1 MPVTSAVASAV
12 STGTASGD
20 RLELT
25 IAVTE
30 DTGAKHQFLLH
41 TSYRKHIVDTYK
53 TDGGYVPAYSS
64 ENTITSL
71 SFAHF
76 TAAFKE
82 YGDAI
87 AARILSQGIALVPK
101 DPANVISTS
110 YHIHFGSDAQ
120 SLGNSVH
127 CFPCVPAGQTST
139 KAVVLDSE
147 GLKGL
152 VKVCKFLFH
161 TPGFASGTPEAILAA
176 QTTKPTG
183 KPDPSQLAVIQ
194 SVSKTSKTWA
204 GNRSQAK
211 SVYDVT
217 ANQLWLA
224 ALLGAS
230 DYSALVAKLAHD
242 KPTIT

>member
-25 IAVTE
+25 INVSE
-30 DTGAKHQFLLH
+30 STGTTHQFLFH
-41 TSYRKHIVDTYK
+41 TSYRKHIVDTYRG
-53 TDGGYVPAYSS
+53 DGSYVPAYST

-71 SFAHF
+71 TL
-76 TAAFKE
+76 TAFKSAFKE

-87 AARILSQGIALVPK
+87 AGKILAQGVTLVPK
-101 DPANVISTS
+101 DTANIISTTH
-110 YHIHFGSDAQ
+110 HIHFHSDAQ
-120 SLGNSVH
+120 TLGNSVH
-127 CFPCVPAGQTST
+127 CFPCIPTGQTST

-161 TPGFASGTPEAILAA
+161 TPGFASGSPEALLAA

-183 KPDPSQLAVIQ
+183 KPDPSQLVVIQ
-194 SVSKTSKTWA
+194 SVSKTTKTWA

-211 SVYDVT
+211 SVYDIT

-224 ALLGAS
+224 ALLGPT
-230 DYSALVAKLAHD
+230 DYSALVTKLSHD